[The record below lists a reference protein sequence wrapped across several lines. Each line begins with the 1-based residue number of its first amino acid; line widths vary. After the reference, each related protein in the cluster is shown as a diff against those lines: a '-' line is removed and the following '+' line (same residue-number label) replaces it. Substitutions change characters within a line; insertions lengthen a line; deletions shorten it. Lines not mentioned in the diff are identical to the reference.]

1 MSATT
6 IAEENTAA
14 IAENTAAIA
23 DLVYALQVEVAR
35 ARAAE
40 TAAGAYT
47 DTTAATLNAAISAL
61 DTTLRA
67 YVDSRSASG
76 MHYRGSVATTSSLP
90 TTGVATGDMYNV
102 AATGRN
108 YVWSGTAW
116 DDCGGA
122 IDTSQLTEWSVF
134 KAHRDDRVAHVTAA
148 ERAAWGSSVT
158 FAVGSVTK
166 LAYGSNPTV
175 KNVGSGKD
183 IVLNF
188 GIPAGKPFLY
198 SDFTPAQLAALTGPA
213 GPAPEISVGTVIAGE
228 DSSDAEVRV
237 ESQADGYVVLGFTL
251 PTGPKGDPLSFDD
264 LTEEQKAE
272 LKGEKGDA
280 VKTINVGSV
289 TTINP
294 DQSATVTKSAETAE
308 SVTFDFRIPR
318 GYSPYVYANATAL
331 PHGSAPTVNVTST
344 QTGGSS
350 SVSMTFGIPAGD
362 PGYIA
367 LAPANISS
375 GNRYTLTDDTAN
387 YISVKNAV
395 EAVTLVIPATYR
407 SSSREVGAHEFTV
420 VFDFDSGW
428 TGSAFNVTWKT
439 QSSIYPIKMHL
450 FSPSTLDFSEAQPG
464 DVIVVHFAEMW
475 EASETVDGSSKT
487 VHHYMV
493 SSKVLSET
501 SLVTAT

>member
-1 MSATT
+1 MST

-14 IAENTAAIA
+14 IDALTAAVS
-23 DLVYALQVEVAR
+23 DLTVALHTEAQR
-35 ARAAE
+35 ARTAESNAVSHADEKAA
-40 TAAGAYT
+40 AVVASV
-47 DTTAATLNAAISAL
+47 SAL
-61 DTTLRA
+61 DSALRS
-67 YVDSRSASG
+67 YVDG
-76 MHYRGSVATTSSLP
+76 KVL
-90 TTGVATGDMYNV
+90 TGVHLKDPVSTTAWLPQAGNERGDVRKVNSSGLYH
-102 AATGRN
+102 
-108 YVWSGTAW
+108 VWDGTAW
-116 DDCGGA
+116 ELFGGGGGA
-122 IDTSQLTEWSVF
+122 DTSGLVTFAEF
-134 KAHRDDRVAHVTAA
+134 RTHRNDTSMHVSSA
-148 ERAAWGSSVT
+148 ERALWNQAVT

-175 KNVGSGKD
+175 RNVGSGKD

-213 GPAPEISVGTVIAGE
+213 GPAPEISVGTVVAGE
-228 DSSDAEVRV
+228 DSSDAEVRI

-251 PTGPKGDPLSFDD
+251 PAGPKGDPLSFDD
-264 LTEEQKAE
+264 LTEEQKEE

-294 DQSATVTKSAETAE
+294 DQSATVTKSAETPE

-439 QSSIYPIKMHL
+439 QSSSYPIKMHL